1 MNQNSLV
8 SYAILAI
15 NNNVGKDYFSYFE
28 PFVIEIIKKVGRNGI
43 SSTEVKKG
51 IQDYFKI
58 DIPVHVVDT
67 IITSRLKKKGYVE
80 IENRILYPTNKD
92 NYLDDTAFKDKLT
105 YYEKTFR
112 DLITAILD
120 SIKRKFNY
128 EYSDNDIEE
137 SLINFIK
144 KYNLDILKFD
154 AEVDF
159 RTSNSADELN
169 YQISSVITEFLSE
182 DSYLAKYL
190 VDIVKGSMVLDAI
203 SNTDD
208 LDLSKIEKKFKNT
221 TIYVD
226 TSLAMFLLGLSGDRQ
241 QEPRVELIKLLQ
253 TNGANLSI
261 FERNINEIEN
271 ILEYLKFNLKKGN
284 DPHGTINWLIENDY
298 DEVKIDLLIDSIEK
312 KLQDEWK
319 IRKVENVPYFTDNYE
334 YAFDEAG
341 LEEHLKK
348 TIDYRKDEARET
360 DVYNISAIHR
370 LRRGKTY
377 RSIEECVALFS
388 TTNRSLVRQVNEFTT
403 MGNKSII
410 GKNVDIPLIIH
421 ETTLTNLVWLKSPN
435 KFSDLPKRKLL
446 AHVLAAKLPNENLW
460 DMYIKFIDEQ
470 TQHENFTDEEII
482 KLKYNP
488 IAKELLMDKTYGN
501 SDHISYGL
509 LQEIIKEVKERDQ
522 EELRQKNEKQ
532 KEEHQMMI
540 NQRDEKVNKLQSDL
554 DASENDKK
562 KLKDD
567 DCKLRSEIYKKKINK
582 SFKVLIVI
590 NCLILAISAL
600 WTGIS
605 YFYDFK
611 CKIFYTIL
619 AVLLTVIAFINALI
633 RPFKDTI
640 EEKYK
645 NKIWKRILS
654 ESTFQDFER
663 PDKK

>member
-120 SIKRKFNY
+120 SIKRKFNH

-284 DPHGTINWLIENDY
+284 DPHGTIN
-298 DEVKIDLLIDSIEK
+298 
-312 KLQDEWK
+312 
-319 IRKVENVPYFTDNYE
+319 
-334 YAFDEAG
+334 
-341 LEEHLKK
+341 
-348 TIDYRKDEARET
+348 
-360 DVYNISAIHR
+360 
-370 LRRGKTY
+370 
-377 RSIEECVALFS
+377 
-388 TTNRSLVRQVNEFTT
+388 
-403 MGNKSII
+403 
-410 GKNVDIPLIIH
+410 
-421 ETTLTNLVWLKSPN
+421 
-435 KFSDLPKRKLL
+435 
-446 AHVLAAKLPNENLW
+446 
-460 DMYIKFIDEQ
+460 
-470 TQHENFTDEEII
+470 
-482 KLKYNP
+482 
-488 IAKELLMDKTYGN
+488 
-501 SDHISYGL
+501 
-509 LQEIIKEVKERDQ
+509 
-522 EELRQKNEKQ
+522 
-532 KEEHQMMI
+532 
-540 NQRDEKVNKLQSDL
+540 
-554 DASENDKK
+554 
-562 KLKDD
+562 
-567 DCKLRSEIYKKKINK
+567 
-582 SFKVLIVI
+582 
-590 NCLILAISAL
+590 
-600 WTGIS
+600 
-605 YFYDFK
+605 
-611 CKIFYTIL
+611 
-619 AVLLTVIAFINALI
+619 
-633 RPFKDTI
+633 
-640 EEKYK
+640 
-645 NKIWKRILS
+645 
-654 ESTFQDFER
+654 
-663 PDKK
+663 